1 MSGWQIL
8 IVLVALLLIAVAGPP
23 NVGLAA
29 ARRPSKAGAR
39 SIGILL
45 HQRSNPDKR

>member
-8 IVLVALLLIAVAGPP
+8 IVLVALLIAVAGPP

-45 HQRSNPDKR
+45 HQRSNADKR